1 MTEKNDVLDRT
12 IDFVSKYRKRAR
24 EKTLGRDL
32 ERQLYG
38 STISFI

>member
-24 EKTLGRDL
+24 EKKKTLGRDL
-32 ERQLYG
+32 ERQLLW
-38 STISFI
+38 